1 MKQYKSRDKITQKM
15 TRDGLIE
22 VNETQQT
29 AERISK
35 REQDADFQKSPEQ
48 QTTQDGTQ
56 LQGLPSQTSPLP
68 HAPGAAPARDTAT
81 ADRVME
87 HIEAAQTRKSSKKA
101 VRKAQE
107 EATAQTTSSR
117 LQFTEEELAAPE
129 LERYIEKSNK
139 AADRLDAAKA
149 AIPKQKKLVKER
161 TFDEA
166 AGKAKTRLRFEE
178 QEKPIPGGKAHRNPL
193 SRPAQEAGIFV
204 HNKIHSVEKDNSG
217 VEGAHKSEELAE
229 RGARYG
235 TRKLKQGYRS
245 HKLKPYRE
253 AAKAE
258 QAAFKANVNFQYHK
272 ALQENPQLTSN
283 PLSRFMQKQKIKR
296 QYAKTVKKG
305 GAVTAKAAA
314 GASQTAAKK
323 AAAFAGRHPAGVI
336 IAIAALLLFIMVSV
350 GLSSC
355 GAMFSGSMNSVLG
368 TSYTS
373 EDSDLVAVENNYA
386 ALENGLQS
394 EIDNI
399 ESTHPGY
406 DEYRYELDS
415 IGHNPHELAS
425 YLTALLQSYTPQ
437 SAPAELDRIFEKQY
451 TLTLTEEV
459 EIRYRTETSTDPET
473 GETTTEEV
481 PYEYYILNVKL
492 ENKPISSFVSEL
504 LTPQQL
510 EMFHV
515 YLETSGNKPLIFGGG
530 SPDGSPS
537 EDLSGVEFVNGTR
550 PGNQELMELAKQQ
563 VGNVGGYPY
572 WSWYGFNSRVEWCA
586 CFVSWCYNQAGK
598 SEPRFAGCEWQ
609 GVPWFQ
615 SRGQW
620 GARGY
625 ENIAPGDAIFFD
637 WDLDGVADH
646 VGLVLGRDGSRVYTV
661 EGNSGDAC
669 KIKSYDLNY
678 QCIKGYGLMNW

>member
-1 MKQYKSRDKITQKM
+1 M
-15 TRDGLIE
+15 TRDGVVE

-29 AERISK
+29 AERISS
-35 REQDADFQKSPEQ
+35 READSDFSQPDSAAAERVIEHLDAA
-48 QTTQDGTQ
+48 
-56 LQGLPSQTSPLP
+56 
-68 HAPGAAPARDTAT
+68 H
-81 ADRVME
+81 
-87 HIEAAQTRKSSKKA
+87 TRKANKKA
-101 VRKAQE
+101 VKKEQ
-107 EATAQTTSSR
+107 EATVLRTSTSR
-117 LQFTEEELAAPE
+117 LQFTDEERATPE
-129 LERYIEKSNK
+129 LETYIKKSEK

-161 TFDEA
+161 TFEEA
-166 AGKAKTRLRFEE
+166 TGKAKTRLRFEE
-178 QEKPIPGGKAHRNPL
+178 QEKPISGGKKGKPL

-229 RGARYG
+229 RGAKYG
-235 TRKLKQGYRS
+235 ARKLKQGYRS

-258 QAAFKANVNFQYHK
+258 KAAFKANVNFQYHK
-272 ALQENPQLTSN
+272 TLHDNPQLTSN
-283 PLSRFMQKQKIKR
+283 PLSRFMQKQNIKR
-296 QYAKTVKKG
+296 QYAKAAKKG
-305 GAVTAKAAA
+305 GAKAAA
-314 GASQTAAKK
+314 EATRKTAKKTAEETRK
-323 AAAFAGRHPAGVI
+323 AAAFAVRHPAGI
-336 IAIAALLLFIMVSV
+336 LIAVAALLLFIMISA

-355 GAMFSGSMNSVLG
+355 GAMFSGLTNGVLG

-406 DEYRYELDS
+406 DEYRYDLDS

-437 SAPAELDRIFEKQY
+437 SAQAELERIFAMQY

-492 ENKPISSFVSEL
+492 TNKPISEFAEEL
-504 LTPQQL
+504 LTPEQL
-510 EMFHV
+510 EMYRV

-550 PGNQELMELAKQQ
+550 PGNQELMGLAKQQ

>member
-48 QTTQDGTQ
+48 QAAQDGTQ
-56 LQGLPSQTSPLP
+56 LQGVASQTSPLP
-68 HAPGAAPARDTAT
+68 HAPGASPARDTAT
-81 ADRVME
+81 AERVME
-87 HIEAAQTRKSSKKA
+87 HIEAAQTRRASKKA
-101 VRKAQE
+101 VHKAQE
-107 EATAQTTSSR
+107 EVTVQTTSSR
-117 LQFTEEELAAPE
+117 LQFTEEELAVPE
-129 LERYIEKSNK
+129 LECYIEKSNK

-166 AGKAKTRLRFEE
+166 AGKAKTRLHFEE
-178 QEKPIPGGKAHRNPL
+178 QEKPIPGGKKGNPL

-229 RGARYG
+229 RGAKYG
-235 TRKLKQGYRS
+235 ARKLKQGYRS

-258 QAAFKANVNFQYHK
+258 KAAFKANVNFQYHK

-283 PLSRFMQKQKIKR
+283 PFSRFMQKQNIKR

-305 GAVTAKAAA
+305 GAATAKAAA

-336 IAIAALLLFIMVSV
+336 IAIAALLLFLMVSV

-373 EDSDLVAVENNYA
+373 EDSDLVATEQSYA
-386 ALENGLQS
+386 AMENGLQS
-394 EIDNI
+394 EIDTT

-406 DEYRYELDS
+406 DEYRYDLDS

-437 SAPAELDRIFEKQY
+437 SAQAELKRLFGLQY
-451 TLTLTEEV
+451 TLTLTEEI
-459 EIRYRTETSTDPET
+459 EIR
-473 GETTTEEV
+473 TTTDEEGNEEE
-481 PYEYYILNVKL
+481 YEYRILNVKL
-492 ENKPISSFVSEL
+492 TNKPITSLAEEL
-504 LTPQQL
+504 LNPQQF
-510 EMFHV
+510 EMFKV
-515 YLETSGNKPLIFGGG
+515 YLQTQGNKPLIFGGG

-586 CFVSWCYNQAGK
+586 RFVSWCYNQAGK

-646 VGLVLGRDGSRVYTV
+646 VGLVLGRDESRVYAV

>member
-1 MKQYKSRDKITQKM
+1 M
-15 TRDGLIE
+15 TRDGVVE

-29 AERISK
+29 AERISS
-35 REQDADFQKSPEQ
+35 READSDFSQPDSAAAERVIEHLDAA
-48 QTTQDGTQ
+48 
-56 LQGLPSQTSPLP
+56 
-68 HAPGAAPARDTAT
+68 H
-81 ADRVME
+81 
-87 HIEAAQTRKSSKKA
+87 TRKANKKA
-101 VRKAQE
+101 VKKEQ
-107 EATAQTTSSR
+107 EATALRTSTSR

-166 AGKAKTRLRFEE
+166 TGKAKTRLLFEK
-178 QEKPIPGGKAHRNPL
+178 QEKPIPGGKKGNPL

-229 RGARYG
+229 RGAKYG
-235 TRKLKQGYRS
+235 ARKLKQGYRS

-258 QAAFKANVNFQYHK
+258 KAAFKANVNFQYHK

-283 PLSRFMQKQKIKR
+283 PFSRFMQKQKIKR
-296 QYAKTVKKG
+296 QYAKTAKKS
-305 GAVTAKAAA
+305 GAATAKAAA

-323 AAAFAGRHPAGVI
+323 AAAFAGRHPAGMI

-373 EDSDLVAVENNYA
+373 EDSDLVATEQSYA
-386 ALENGLQS
+386 AMENELQS
-394 EIDNI
+394 EIDAI
-399 ESTHPGY
+399 ESTHSGY
-406 DEYRYELDS
+406 DEYRYDLDS

-437 SAPAELDRIFEKQY
+437 SAQAELDRIFEKQY

-481 PYEYYILNVKL
+481 PYEYHILNVKL

>member
-1 MKQYKSRDKITQKM
+1 M
-15 TRDGLIE
+15 TRDGAVE

-29 AERISK
+29 AERISS
-35 REQDADFQKSPEQ
+35 READSDF
-48 QTTQDGTQ
+48 
-56 LQGLPSQTSPLP
+56 SQPDN
-68 HAPGAAPARDTAT
+68 AAAE
-81 ADRVME
+81 RVME
-87 HIEAAQTRKSSKKA
+87 HLDAAHTRKANKKA
-101 VRKAQE
+101 VKKEQ
-107 EATAQTTSSR
+107 EATALRTSTSR
-117 LQFTEEELAAPE
+117 LKFTDEERTTPE
-129 LERYIEKSNK
+129 LEPYIKKSEK
-139 AADRLDAAKA
+139 AADKLDEAKA

-161 TFDEA
+161 TFEEA
-166 AGKAKTRLRFEE
+166 TGKAKTRLYFEE
-178 QEKPIPGGKAHRNPL
+178 QEKPIPGGKAHSNPL

-305 GAVTAKAAA
+305 GAATAKAAA

-323 AAAFAGRHPAGVI
+323 AAAFAGRHSAGVI

-394 EIDNI
+394 EIDAI

-406 DEYRYELDS
+406 DEYRYDLDS

-437 SAPAELDRIFEKQY
+437 SAQAELERIFAMQY

-481 PYEYYILNVKL
+481 PYEYHILNVKL
-492 ENKPISSFVSEL
+492 TNKPISELAEEL

-510 EMFHV
+510 EMYRV

>member
-1 MKQYKSRDKITQKM
+1 M
-15 TRDGLIE
+15 TRDGAVE

-29 AERISK
+29 AERISS
-35 REQDADFQKSPEQ
+35 READSDF
-48 QTTQDGTQ
+48 
-56 LQGLPSQTSPLP
+56 SQPDN
-68 HAPGAAPARDTAT
+68 AAAE
-81 ADRVME
+81 RVME
-87 HIEAAQTRKSSKKA
+87 HLDAAHTRKANKKA
-101 VRKAQE
+101 VKKEQ
-107 EATAQTTSSR
+107 EATALRTSTSR
-117 LQFTEEELAAPE
+117 LKFTDEERTTPE
-129 LERYIEKSNK
+129 LEPYIKKSEK
-139 AADRLDAAKA
+139 AADKLDEAKA

-161 TFDEA
+161 TFEEA
-166 AGKAKTRLRFEE
+166 TGKAKTRLYFEE
-178 QEKPIPGGKAHRNPL
+178 QEKPIPGGKAHSNPL

-229 RGARYG
+229 RGTRYG

-305 GAVTAKAAA
+305 GAATAKAAA

-394 EIDNI
+394 EIDAI

-406 DEYRYELDS
+406 DEYRYDLDS

-437 SAPAELDRIFEKQY
+437 SAQAELERIFSMQY

-492 ENKPISSFVSEL
+492 TNKPISELAEEL

-661 EGNSGDAC
+661 EGNSGDTC

>member
-1 MKQYKSRDKITQKM
+1 M

-29 AERISK
+29 AERISS
-35 REQDADFQKSPEQ
+35 READSDFSKPDSAAAERAIEHLDAA
-48 QTTQDGTQ
+48 
-56 LQGLPSQTSPLP
+56 
-68 HAPGAAPARDTAT
+68 H
-81 ADRVME
+81 
-87 HIEAAQTRKSSKKA
+87 TRKTNKKA
-101 VRKAQE
+101 VKKEQ
-107 EATAQTTSSR
+107 EATALRTSTSR
-117 LQFTEEELAAPE
+117 LQFTDEERATPE
-129 LERYIEKSNK
+129 LETYIKKSEN
-139 AADRLDAAKA
+139 AADRLDAVKT
-149 AIPKQKKLVKER
+149 AIPKQKNLVKER

-193 SRPAQEAGIFV
+193 SRPAQGAGIFV
-204 HNKIHSVEKDNSG
+204 HNKIHSVEKDNCG

-258 QAAFKANVNFQYHK
+258 KAAFKANVNFQYHK
-272 ALQENPQLTSN
+272 TLHDNPQFTSN
-283 PLSRFMQKQKIKR
+283 PLSRFMQKQQIKR
-296 QYAKTVKKG
+296 QYAKAAKKG
-305 GAVTAKAAA
+305 GAATAKAAA

-394 EIDNI
+394 EIDAI

-406 DEYRYELDS
+406 DEYRYDLDS

-425 YLTALLQSYTPQ
+425 YLTAFLQSYTPQ
-437 SAPAELDRIFEKQY
+437 SAQAELERIFAMQY

-481 PYEYYILNVKL
+481 PYGYYILNVTL
-492 ENKPISSFVSEL
+492 TNKTLPAVILPRLNEQQREIYTVM
-504 LTPQQL
+504 QQL
-510 EMFHV
+510 K
-515 YLETSGNKPLIFGGG
+515 GNKPYLWEGIYNGGEDTGPSYEIPGEALDDPAFAALMEEATKYIGWPYVWGG
-530 SPDGSPS
+530 SSPSTSFDCSGFVCWVYTASGVHNLPRTTAQGIYNQCAIISPS
-537 EDLSGVEFVNGTR
+537 E
-550 PGNQELMELAKQQ
+550 AK
-563 VGNVGGYPY
+563 
-572 WSWYGFNSRVEWCA
+572 
-586 CFVSWCYNQAGK
+586 
-598 SEPRFAGCEWQ
+598 
-609 GVPWFQ
+609 
-615 SRGQW
+615 
-620 GARGY
+620 
-625 ENIAPGDAIFFD
+625 PGDIIFFTGTYD
-637 WDLDGVADH
+637 SPGPVSH
-646 VGLVLGRDGSRVYTV
+646 VGIYVGDGMMLHCGSPIQYANINSSYWQTHFYAFGR
-661 EGNSGDAC
+661 
-669 KIKSYDLNY
+669 L
-678 QCIKGYGLMNW
+678 